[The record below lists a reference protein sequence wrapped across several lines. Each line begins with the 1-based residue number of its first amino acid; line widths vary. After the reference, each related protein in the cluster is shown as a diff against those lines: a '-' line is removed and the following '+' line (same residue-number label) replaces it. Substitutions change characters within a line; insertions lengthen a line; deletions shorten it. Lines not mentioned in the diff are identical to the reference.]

1 MTRAR
6 RAAPGAA
13 RDVASAPVEAA
24 RAPLKHLE
32 RAFAVLEAL
41 LRAGQPMRLTD
52 LTSVAGLDASGT
64 LRLIKM
70 MADLG
75 YVVRHD
81 ASKTYVIGA
90 KAAFPLGLF
99 HPFQELRRDATELL
113 LEIQRETSVTSALQI
128 FLGGERILL
137 ELRHGSSR
145 LTPFWDTTIRSALHA
160 SATGK
165 LLLLSMSAA
174 ARRERL
180 GPGPFERFTDRTIV
194 QAAALEVDLRRTA
207 QRGWSSA
214 IEEAYVGMSSVAA
227 PLRASDGTP
236 VGAVIATGMA
246 RQLDGERLQVATQAV
261 TRAAGMLSTMS
272 PAVRA
277 LEPLLMPR

>member
-1 MTRAR
+1 MPTSSRS
-6 RAAPGAA
+6 PE
-13 RDVASAPVEAA
+13 PA

-41 LRAGQPMRLTD
+41 LRTPRPMRLTE
-52 LTSVAGLDASGT
+52 LTPVAELDASGT
-64 LRLIKM
+64 LRLLKM

-75 YVVRHD
+75 YVVRHE
-81 ASKTYVIGA
+81 ATKTYAIGA

-113 LEIQRETSVTSALQI
+113 LEIQRETAVTSALQV
-128 FLGGERILL
+128 FLGGERIIL

-165 LLLLSMSAA
+165 LLLLAMPVA

-180 GPGPFERFTDRTIV
+180 GPGPFERFTEHTIV
-194 QAAALEVDLRRTA
+194 LAPELDADLRRA
-207 QRGWSSA
+207 EKRGWSSA

-227 PLRASDGTP
+227 PLRASDGLP
-236 VGAVIATGMA
+236 IGAVVATGMA
-246 RQLDGERLQVATQAV
+246 RQLDGDRLKRAAQAV
-261 TRAAGMLSTMS
+261 KRAADMLTAMS
-272 PAVRA
+272 PAVRN
-277 LEPLLMPR
+277 LEPLLRPA

>member
-1 MTRAR
+1 MSRPR
-6 RAAPGAA
+6 RAAPAA
-13 RDVASAPVEAA
+13 GRPADEPA

-41 LRAGQPMRLTD
+41 LRAGHPMRLTE
-52 LTSVAGLDASGT
+52 LVPMSGLDASGT
-64 LRLIKM
+64 LRLLKM

-75 YVVRHD
+75 YVHRDD
-81 ASKTYVIGA
+81 ATKTYLIGA

-99 HPFQELRRDATELL
+99 HPFNELRRDATELL
-113 LEIQRETSVTSALQI
+113 LEIQRETAVTSALQV

-165 LLLLSMSAA
+165 LLLLAMPAA

-180 GPGPFERFTDRTIV
+180 GPGPYERFTARTIV
-194 QAAALEVDLRRTA
+194 RPAALEADLRGVE

-227 PLRASDGTP
+227 PLRASGGRP
-236 VGAVIATGMA
+236 IGAVIATGMA
-246 RQLDGERLQVATQAV
+246 RQLDGERLEAAARSVK
-261 TRAAGMLSTMS
+261 RAADMLSTMS
-272 PAVRA
+272 PAARA
-277 LEPLLMPR
+277 LEVLLVPK